1 MNLEKPLSYENI
13 DPIRIGQL
21 GQKLKDLGLA
31 AGKIHELLGLEDP
44 ADLYPLEYRYLPLF
58 EERSAESDA
67 LLNHIIRLF
76 VLGLPGKRAN
86 IEQALGTAD
95 LELLCDLGFCCI
107 EQSVI
112 HANFTL
118 LPFED
123 LLIATDKVFLNIDEC
138 GRDQYLSSD
147 NLVWRLDKTSYIM
160 SRGLVRTPC
169 KSALDLGCG
178 SGLQSL
184 LLSCYAEKVTGVD
197 INPRAINLAGFNAR
211 LNGITNVEFICGD
224 LYQPVNDQKFDRI
237 VSNPPSAPGLV
248 KAWNREGG
256 ISGRELVEEIISG
269 VRNHLEYGGICQTT
283 LHLGYNED
291 KDITLWLEKYLPEKE
306 FRNFILRHGDDDEKE
321 AAEYA
326 LQEAY
331 QKSGPRDYQ
340 TFQRTYQIY
349 RAGLKAA
356 GIERIA
362 FGLLSAKFME
372 GGQAPAI
379 RNADLLRE
387 PISGLVDD
395 HLKRA

>member
-13 DPIRIGQL
+13 DPDRIGQL
-21 GQKLKDLGLA
+21 GQKLKGLGFTVGEVKEALGLDH
-31 AGKIHELLGLEDP
+31 IF
-44 ADLYPLEYRYLPLF
+44 DLYPLEYKYLPLF
-58 EERSAESDA
+58 VERLADNPAPLS
-67 LLNHIIRLF
+67 HIISFL
-76 VLGLPGKRAN
+76 VLGLPGKN
-86 IEQALGTAD
+86 DIIEQALGTAD
-95 LELLCDLGFCCI
+95 LGLLCNLGLCTTDQ
-107 EQSVI
+107 EDI

-123 LLIATDKVFLNIDEC
+123 LLIATDKVFLNVDDYIKNE
-138 GRDQYLSSD
+138 YLSSD

-160 SRGLVRTPC
+160 ARWLVRTSC
-169 KSALDLGCG
+169 KTGLDLGCG
-178 SGLQSL
+178 SGPQSL
-184 LLSCYAEKVTGVD
+184 ILSKSAEKVTGVD
-197 INPRAINLAGFNAR
+197 INPRAINLAKFNAI
-211 LNGITNVEFICGD
+211 LNGIANVEFICGD
-224 LYQPVNDQKFDRI
+224 LYQPVGNCKFDRI

-269 VRNHLEYGGICQTT
+269 ARNHLEYGGVCQTT

-291 KDITLWLEKYLPEKE
+291 KDILLWLGKYLPEKD
-306 FRNFILRHGDDDEKE
+306 FRNLILRHSDEKE

-331 QKSGPRDYQ
+331 LKSGPRDYE

-372 GGQAPAI
+372 GGQPPAI
-379 RNADLLRE
+379 RTADLLRE
-387 PISGLVDD
+387 PISGLMED
-395 HLKRA
+395 HWS

>member
-13 DPIRIGQL
+13 DPVRVEQL
-21 GQKLKDLGLA
+21 GQKLKGLGFSVGEVKEALGLDNIFA
-31 AGKIHELLGLEDP
+31 
-44 ADLYPLEYRYLPLF
+44 LYPLEYKYLPLF
-58 EERSAESDA
+58 VERLADNPAPLS
-67 LLNHIIRLF
+67 HIISFL
-76 VLGLPGKRAN
+76 VLGLPGKKDI

-95 LELLCDLGFCCI
+95 LGLLCNLGLCTTDQ
-107 EQSVI
+107 EDI

-123 LLIATDKVFLNIDEC
+123 LLIATDKVFLNIDGHAKNE
-138 GRDQYLSSD
+138 YLSSD

-160 SRGLVRTPC
+160 ARWLVRTSC
-169 KSALDLGCG
+169 KTALDLGCG

-184 LLSCYAEKVTGVD
+184 ILSKSAEKVTGVD
-197 INPRAINLAGFNAR
+197 INPRAIDLAKFNAL
-211 LNGITNVEFICGD
+211 LNGIGNVEFVCGD
-224 LYQPVNDQKFDRI
+224 LYQPTGKDKFDRI

-256 ISGRELVEEIISG
+256 ISGRELVEDILAGAKE
-269 VRNHLEYGGICQTT
+269 HLEYGGICQTT

-291 KDITLWLEKYLPEKE
+291 KDILLWLGKYLPEND
-306 FRNFILRHGDDDEKE
+306 FRNLILRHSDEKE

-331 QKSGPRDYQ
+331 QKSGPRDYG

-356 GIERIA
+356 GIERVS
-362 FGLLSAKFME
+362 FGLLSAKFKE
-372 GGQAPAI
+372 GGQPPAI
-379 RNADLLRE
+379 RTADLLSE
-387 PISGLVDD
+387 PLSVLMED
-395 HLKRA
+395 HRS

>member
-1 MNLEKPLSYENI
+1 MTLEKPLSYENT
-13 DPIRIGQL
+13 DPDRIGRL
-21 GQKLKDLGLA
+21 GQKLKDLGLT
-31 AGKIHELLGLEDP
+31 AGKVQELLGLEIP
-44 ADLYPLEYRYLPLF
+44 SDLYPLEYRHLPLF
-58 EERSAESDA
+58 VERLAESQSPA
-67 LLNHIIRLF
+67 NHVLSLF
-76 VLGLPGKRAN
+76 VLGLPGKKDI
-86 IEQALGTAD
+86 IEQTLGAAD
-95 LELLCDLGFCCI
+95 LELLCSIGICTMDQ
-107 EQSVI
+107 EVI

-118 LPFED
+118 FPFED
-123 LLIATDKVFLNIDEC
+123 LLIATDKVFLNIDDHAKNE
-138 GRDQYLSSD
+138 YLSSD

-160 SRGLVRTPC
+160 SRGLIRTPS
-169 KSALDLGCG
+169 KATLDLGCG

-184 LLSCYAEKVTGVD
+184 IMSRSAEKVTGTD
-197 INPRAINLAGFNAR
+197 INPRAINLAKFNAL

-224 LYQPVNDQKFDRI
+224 LYQPINDQKFDRI

-269 VRNHLEYGGICQTT
+269 ARNHLEYGGICQTT

-306 FRNFILRHGDDDEKE
+306 FRNLIIRHSDEKE

-331 QKSGPRDYQ
+331 QKSGPRDYG

-356 GIERIA
+356 GIERVS
-362 FGLLSAKFME
+362 FGLLSAKFKE
-372 GGQAPAI
+372 GGQPPAI
-379 RNADLLRE
+379 RTADLLRE
-387 PISGLVDD
+387 PLSALMED
-395 HLKRA
+395 HRV